1 MPSTFLAPTTCHGC
15 SCRADSGP
23 TVSAHIASD
32 LADPGRLVMHWSRSC
47 LVGPDRRD
55 PTVQSHIRPVH
66 HLADTPPPVVACTR
80 HPMTTCHA
88 YHWTQRVDTARLA
101 RTHSRPLLAMSS
113 RRAFTWPCLHST
125 TSLFA
130 ASQVYCRTSRTD
142 IPEHGGSRSRHQR
155 FWSSAWQASQGVQST
170 TSSDHAISALRSDG
184 AARSRRVRIL
194 RQPSRLARTTRS
206 VEHQLHRPQ

>member
-15 SCRADSGP
+15 SCRVEAGP

-32 LADPGRLVMHWSRSC
+32 LADPGRRSLLC
-47 LVGPDRRD
+47 LTD
-55 PTVQSHIRPVH
+55 PGHTVTTVQLHTRSVH

-88 YHWTQRVDTARLA
+88 YHWTQRVDPVRLA
-101 RTHSRPLLAMSS
+101 RTHSRPLLVMPS

-142 IPEHGGSRSRHQR
+142 VSEHAH
-155 FWSSAWQASQGVQST
+155 
-170 TSSDHAISALRSDG
+170 TSVPTLRP
-184 AARSRRVRIL
+184 ARLARSR
-194 RQPSRLARTTRS
+194 
-206 VEHQLHRPQ
+206 